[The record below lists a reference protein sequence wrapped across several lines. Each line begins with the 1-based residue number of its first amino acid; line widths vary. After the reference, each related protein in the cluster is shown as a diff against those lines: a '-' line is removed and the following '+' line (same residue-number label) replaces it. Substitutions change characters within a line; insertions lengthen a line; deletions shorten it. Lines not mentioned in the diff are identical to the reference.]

1 MGPSPT
7 KHCRKTGALARA
19 LSRAKIFEWL
29 VTAGYFPESYVLPPC
44 FFVTRHPT
52 VQKRYFDYKRKKYS
66 PKITEYLRVQFPKT
80 ELTDRTFGVIDPEIH
95 SDIART
101 LVRNWKTL
109 TACLFHRNNKVSS
122 YSFPLPL
129 NGKKK
134 GSLGTLRGGRMIYE
148 FIEMENDLAAVA
160 YRYKFLITTD
170 VKNFYPS
177 IYTHSIPWAIH
188 GKARVRR
195 KPNRYNYNLFGNR
208 LDKLFQNANDGCTN
222 GIPIGPVVSDL
233 IAEVVLAAVD
243 RMISTEIK
251 SDVAIARFKDD
262 YRILAK
268 TEEDGKAAV
277 KALQTA
283 LKEFSLELNDDKTEV
298 HALPDGLFRTWAS
311 EYHSANPRPKAHYGF
326 KRFKEVCLS
335 VVRIDRNNPGSGVI
349 DRFLAD
355 LVTRK
360 QKLRLSLDSRRL
372 PQVMSL
378 LLLLASLRVKA
389 FPKVLA
395 IIELALK
402 SSFGRG
408 HAAQIAD
415 HLAEFLQQLS
425 KREPENRYL
434 IAWICYFLR
443 ANGFEG
449 KLKGKCNFLDPI
461 VRAIYTSRFVPFK
474 KCRDFK
480 LFQGV
485 KTSAKRISM
494 LKHLDV
500 FSR

>member
-7 KHCRKTGALARA
+7 NHFRKTAALARA
-19 LSRAKIFEWL
+19 LSRPKIFEWL
-29 VTAGYFPESYVLPPC
+29 VTTGYIPEPYVLPPC
-44 FFVTRHPT
+44 FFVTRSPI
-52 VQKRYFDYKRKKYS
+52 VQKRYFDYRRNKYS

-129 NGKKK
+129 NAKKK

-148 FIEMENDLAAVA
+148 FIEMENDLAAIA

-188 GKARVRR
+188 GKNWVR
-195 KPNRYNYNLFGNR
+195 KKSNRYNYKLFGNR

-222 GIPIGPVVSDL
+222 GVPIGPAVSDL
-233 IAEVVLAAVD
+233 IAEVVLAGVD
-243 RMISTEIK
+243 RMISREIK
-251 SDVAIARFKDD
+251 SDIAIARFKDD

-268 TEEDGKAAV
+268 TEEDGRAAV
-277 KALQTA
+277 KILQA
-283 LKEFSLELNDDKTEV
+283 GLREFNLELNDDKTEL

-311 EYHSANPRPKAHYGF
+311 EYHSVNPRPKAHYGF
-326 KRFKEVCLS
+326 KRFKEVCLA
-335 VVRIDRNNPGSGVI
+335 VVRIDRNNPGGGVI

-360 QKLRLSLDSRRL
+360 HRLRLSLDSRRL
-372 PQVMSL
+372 PQVISL
-378 LLLLASLRVKA
+378 LLLLGNLRTKA

-395 IIELALK
+395 IIELAVK
-402 SSFGRG
+402 SRFGG
-408 HAAQIAD
+408 QHAGDIAD
-415 HLAEFLQQLS
+415 HLVRLLQQLR
-425 KREPENRYL
+425 KRESENRYL

-443 ANGFEG
+443 ANGFG
-449 KLKGKCNFLDPI
+449 AKLKGKCNFADPV
-461 VRAIYTSRFVPFK
+461 VRAVYTSRFTAFK
-474 KCRDFK
+474 KCRDFEV
-480 LFQGV
+480 FQGV
-485 KTSAKRISM
+485 GTSAKRISM

-500 FSR
+500 FNR

>member
-1 MGPSPT
+1 
-7 KHCRKTGALARA
+7 LARA
-19 LSRAKIFEWL
+19 LSRTEIFEWL
-29 VTAGYFPESYVLPPC
+29 VTTGYFPEPYVLPPC

-52 VQKRYFDYKRKKYS
+52 VQKRYFEYKRNKYL
-66 PKITEYLRVQFPKT
+66 PKVTEYLRVQFPKT
-80 ELTDRTFGVIDPEIH
+80 ELTDRTFGVVDPEIH

-101 LVRNWKTL
+101 LVRNWKSL
-109 TACLFHRNNKVSS
+109 TACLFRKDNNVSS

-129 NGKKK
+129 TARKR

-148 FIEMENDLAAVA
+148 FIEMENDLAAIA

-188 GKARVRR
+188 GKNRVR
-195 KPNRYNYNLFGNR
+195 KKANRYNYDLFGNR
-208 LDKLFQNANDGCTN
+208 LDRLFQNANDGCTN
-222 GIPIGPVVSDL
+222 GIPIGPAASDL
-233 IAEVVLAAVD
+233 IAEMVLAGVD

-268 TEEDGKAAV
+268 TEEDGRAAV

-283 LKEFSLELNDDKTEV
+283 LKEFNLELNDDKTEV
-298 HALPDGLFRTWAS
+298 HALPDGLFRPWAS
-311 EYHSANPRPKAHYGF
+311 QYHSANPRPKAHYGF
-326 KRFKEVCLS
+326 KRFKEVCLA
-335 VVRIDRNNPGSGVI
+335 VVRIERANPGGGVI

-360 QKLRLSLDSRRL
+360 QKLRLSLESRRL
-372 PQVMSL
+372 PQIISL
-378 LLLLASLRVKA
+378 LLLLAGLRIKA

-402 SSFGRG
+402 SPFGKNQAG
-408 HAAQIAD
+408 HIAD
-415 HLAEFLQQLS
+415 HLVGYLEQLC

-443 ANGFEG
+443 ANGFDG
-449 KLKGKCNFLDPI
+449 KLKGKCKFVDPI
-461 VRAIYTSRFVPFK
+461 VRAVYTSRFTAFK
-474 KCRDFK
+474 KCPDFK

-485 KTSAKRISM
+485 KASAKRISM

-500 FSR
+500 FNR